1 MNEDRGTEVQF
12 YLIHSTATHRTC
24 THTIDTGQPRRPGQ
38 PSFGPRTRTHSM
50 ISSTCRHCVWRDTS
64 TVIEGS
70 NSLSLRRKECLVS
83 YARGVGASPGQSGR
97 TPGRRPCAALLRCP
111 APAALPSAA
120 LPCCCVAL
128 RRCPAARCAALL
140 RCPAACRPRCRCCC
154 PAYLSRLLYWTLTGP
169 PLPPSPALA
178 LINI

>member
-83 YARGVGASPGQSGR
+83 YARGVGASPGQSW
-97 TPGRRPCAALLRCP
+97 PVRPDPWTKTLRCP
-111 APAALPSAA
+111 AA
-120 LPCCCVAL
+120 LPCAC
-128 RRCPAARCAALL
+128 CAALCCAALLL
-140 RCPAACRPRCRCCC
+140 RCPAALPCC
-154 PAYLSRLLYWTLTGP
+154 PLRCPAALP
-169 PLPPSPALA
+169 CCLPPALP
-178 LINI
+178 LLLPCLPI